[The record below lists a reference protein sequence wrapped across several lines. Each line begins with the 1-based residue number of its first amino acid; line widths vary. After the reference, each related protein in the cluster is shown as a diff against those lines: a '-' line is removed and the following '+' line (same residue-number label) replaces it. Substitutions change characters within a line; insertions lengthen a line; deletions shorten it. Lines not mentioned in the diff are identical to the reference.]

1 MIPNARSDEALTGAH
16 GPTIRTR
23 SNKPGRD
30 GLVGSVMR
38 STAGLPNDV
47 AWPSLND
54 TDGRLL
60 GLPFVIVGCAPGLL
74 LSWSAC
80 LAALLVASVASFLIY
95 VPMTALALNGGTAI
109 KDDAPLPPLTP
120 RAYVL
125 LLLLWTATAWAAAVV
140 ASTLG

>member
-1 MIPNARSDEALTGAH
+1 
-16 GPTIRTR
+16 
-23 SNKPGRD
+23 
-30 GLVGSVMR
+30 MR
-38 STAGLPNDV
+38 SLHRAAGSPHGV

-60 GLPFVIVGCAPGLL
+60 GLPFVIVACMPGIL

-109 KDDAPLPPLTP
+109 KDDAPLPPLTL

-125 LLLLWTATAWAAAVV
+125 LLLLWTATAWAAAVI